1 MTRKALGALVSV
13 VAAGTM
19 AGLIPSITNAGAS
32 THPTSATALDPANFV
47 RVVDNPYF
55 PLPVGRTWIYRG
67 IKDGASQIDRVTV
80 TARTKVIQGI
90 TATVVTDV
98 ATHHKRLLEET
109 TDWYAQDRQGN
120 VWYLGENTKAYRRD
134 GTFDRSGSWLA
145 GVHGAVPGII
155 MEANPRVPDAYR
167 QEYRAGKAEDTA
179 WIVNRGGTFTVPF
192 GTVHHVLTSL
202 EFTRLEPKVIDQ
214 KIYAPGVGIVR
225 EEALTGP
232 PEIARLVRVIG

>member
-1 MTRKALGALVSV
+1 
-13 VAAGTM
+13 
-19 AGLIPSITNAGAS
+19 
-32 THPTSATALDPANFV
+32 
-47 RVVDNPYF
+47 
-55 PLPVGRTWIYRG
+55 
-67 IKDGASQIDRVTV
+67 
-80 TARTKVIQGI
+80 
-90 TATVVTDV
+90 
-98 ATHHKRLLEET
+98 
-109 TDWYAQDRQGN
+109 
-120 VWYLGENTKAYRRD
+120 
-134 GTFDRSGSWLA
+134 
-145 GVHGAVPGII
+145 VPGII

-179 WIVNRGGTFTVPF
+179 WIVNRGGTFTVPY

>member
-1 MTRKALGALVSV
+1 MIPDDPERRRTRMKRKALAAVVLV

-32 THPTSATALDPANFV
+32 THPTSVPVLDPANFV

-67 IKDGASQIDRVTV
+67 IKDGTSQIDRVTV
-80 TARTKVIQGI
+80 T
-90 TATVVTDV
+90 VVTDV
-98 ATHHKRLLEET
+98 ATHQKRLLEKT
-109 TDWYAQDRQGN
+109 TDWYAQDKQGN

-134 GTFDRSGSWLA
+134 GSFDRTGSWLA

-179 WIVNRGGTFTVPF
+179 WIVNRGGSFTVPF

-202 EFTRLEPKVIDQ
+202 EFTRLETKVIDQ
-214 KIYAPGVGIVR
+214 KIYAPSIGIVR